1 MRSMCQRRFPLGL
14 IIAIIFGGTSVA
26 MFLGWIFRTTTYD
39 YMQHDS
45 DAAYFFET
53 ATTGNS
59 DFKLDLSLV
68 EEENSLPIMLY
79 SSVYRVISHLGGQPD
94 PFWGIV
100 FNAMLVAFSQ
110 LVVITFANRIFGFS
124 SKRLVFFAL
133 LLASNGVLMMFAG
146 IHMRDSFLLL
156 TTTISIVLFRPR
168 ADSLVGSRVWRFVS
182 LVSLMFI
189 AFLCRK
195 EGFLVPLMVYII
207 ALGMK
212 LSRRGRLFKV
222 LFVGVALGFT
232 VAAVGS
238 DLFNLAIDNYTAY
251 KLLSQ
256 AESKD
261 SSLAYY
267 LLYELP
273 FPFSTIAS
281 AVLLLFIKI
290 PFWRGMFYDSYSF
303 FISLAAIQMLF
314 ITPAIIPI
322 VWRSIFHNV
331 SSDVRY
337 LVLVLLGLLFMVA
350 ITSSQVR
357 HFAICYPFLLLLYK
371 YRQEVI
377 GERGS
382 YKLAQYFIFSVAVF
396 ISIVVEFR

>member
-1 MRSMCQRRFPLGL
+1 MRSMYHRRIPLGL
-14 IIAIIFGGTSVA
+14 IVAIIFGGTSVA
-26 MFLGWIFRTTTYD
+26 MFLGWIFRTTSYD

-53 ATTGNS
+53 ANTGNS
-59 DFKLDLSLV
+59 DFKLDVSLV

-100 FNAMLVAFSQ
+100 LNAL
-110 LVVITFANRIFGFS
+110 LVVSSHLIVIIFAHRIFGFS

-146 IHMRDSFLLL
+146 IHMRDAFLLV

-168 ADSLVGSRVWRFVS
+168 AASIVGSRVWRFVA
-182 LVSLMFI
+182 LISLMFI

-195 EGFLVPLMVYII
+195 EGFIVPLMVYLI
-207 ALGMK
+207 ACSMK
-212 LSRRGRLFKV
+212 LYRRGRLLKF

-238 DLFNLAIDNYTAY
+238 GLFDLAIDNYNAY

-273 FPFSTIAS
+273 FPVSTIAS

-290 PFWRGMFYDSYSF
+290 PFWRGMFFDSYSF

-337 LVLVLLGLLFMVA
+337 LVFVLLGLLFMVA
-350 ITSSQVR
+350 ITSNQVR
-357 HFAICYPFLLLLYK
+357 HFAICYPFLILLYK
-371 YRQEVI
+371 YRQEII
-377 GERGS
+377 GARGP
-382 YKLAQYFIFSVAVF
+382 YVLAQYFIFGVAVF